1 MDKVLIVYTMEGC
14 PYCDMIKNQLKENS
28 IDFYDRDISKYE
40 KEFDMFVEVVGSDY
54 VPAFM
59 IVENANSD
67 EPTPHLFTPENDFST
82 IDEGV
87 EIIKQFIL

>member
-1 MDKVLIVYTMEGC
+1 MDKALILYTMDGC
-14 PYCDMIKNQLKENS
+14 PYCDMIKNQLKENN
-28 IDFYDRDISKYE
+28 IDFYDRDIFKYE

-59 IVENANSD
+59 IVED
-67 EPTPHLFTPENDFST
+67 VHGEDPKPHLFTPENDFST